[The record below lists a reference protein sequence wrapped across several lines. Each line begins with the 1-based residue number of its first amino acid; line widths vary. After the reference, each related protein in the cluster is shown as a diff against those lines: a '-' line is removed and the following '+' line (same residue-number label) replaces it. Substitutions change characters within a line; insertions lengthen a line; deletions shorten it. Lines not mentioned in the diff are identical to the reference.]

1 MIIRPFASICIAF
14 VISLFLSIGLIEW
27 AQNRDGQVAVV
38 SYRRVMQACLS
49 FIDTIAD
56 RVSDKVADK
65 IANKIADRV
74 AAKLARD
81 EEFRKRSDD
90 HPVVS
95 PACRLPV
102 PAGSGGTTSVKRP
115 EQPQKKA
122 AARRKPRGAIAGR
135 R

>member
-1 MIIRPFASICIAF
+1 MIIRPYASICIAF

-27 AQNRDGQVAVV
+27 AQKRDGQVAVV
-38 SYRRVMQACLS
+38 SYRTVMQACLS

-81 EEFRKRSDD
+81 EEFRKR
-90 HPVVS
+90 
-95 PACRLPV
+95 
-102 PAGSGGTTSVKRP
+102 P
-115 EQPQKKA
+115 EQPREKA
-122 AARRKPRGAIAGR
+122 AARRKPRGAHTGR